1 MQLKE
6 GVSQEGRGRKAQ
18 ARTLR
23 LLGQGLWAGQGHG
36 QSGGLDSL
44 PRLRVDLRPELGG
57 HLGGGKRCG
66 PNQRIWLWGWRG
78 KRSRAP

>member
-6 GVSQEGRGRKAQ
+6 GASQEGRGRKAQ

-23 LLGQGLWAGQGHG
+23 LLGRGLWAGQGHG

-44 PRLRVDLRPELGG
+44 PRLRVDLRPELGATREVVQV
-57 HLGGGKRCG
+57 GKGCG
-66 PNQRIWLWGWRG
+66 PNQRIWLQG
-78 KRSRAP
+78 

>member
-6 GVSQEGRGRKAQ
+6 GASQEGRGRKAQ
-18 ARTLR
+18 ACTLR
-23 LLGQGLWAGQGHG
+23 LLGRGLWAGQGHG

-57 HLGGGKRCG
+57 HLGGGPGGKGCG
-66 PNQRIWLWGWRG
+66 PNQRIWLRG
-78 KRSRAP
+78 